1 MKTLRALRKYAPLLI
16 VIGFLT
22 WAALYAYRH
31 SEDLALLS
39 NLSAGWLA
47 LLFGLAILKLLVMG
61 LFTKVI
67 QGSLEIR
74 LDFLEWFGLS
84 AMTSMGNYLS
94 PFRGGA
100 AIRGVYLKTKH
111 GLPYSLFLSTL
122 AILYVLS
129 FSTNAIIGLLAMVA
143 LWLCFGVTNP
153 MLTLFLT
160 ACLSLPV
167 TFFVVVRRLPRLP
180 GRWAESINQV
190 VEGWQIIAAHPGTL
204 VTLIALSAV
213 NAGTTLLMIHF
224 SFAAFGK
231 DLPLVKSLIV
241 STLFLI
247 SAMIPVTPAG
257 LGIAEM
263 MLVLASQTLGVKG
276 VLSILSAGLNR
287 SAMIAASLMLGPLF
301 SYILSKR
308 PSSSA
313 LAEREGWEHD

>member
-1 MKTLRALRKYAPLLI
+1 
-16 VIGFLT
+16 
-22 WAALYAYRH
+22 
-31 SEDLALLS
+31 
-39 NLSAGWLA
+39 
-47 LLFGLAILKLLVMG
+47 
-61 LFTKVI
+61 
-67 QGSLEIR
+67 
-74 LDFLEWFGLS
+74 
-84 AMTSMGNYLS
+84 
-94 PFRGGA
+94 
-100 AIRGVYLKTKH
+100 
-111 GLPYSLFLSTL
+111 
-122 AILYVLS
+122 LYVLS

-153 MLTLFLT
+153 VLTLFLT

-204 VTLIALSAV
+204 VTLIALSVV

-263 MLVLASQTLGVKG
+263 ILVLASQTLGVEG

-301 SYILSKR
+301 SYFLSKR
-308 PSSSA
+308 PSSST
-313 LAEREGWEHD
+313 LAEREGWKHA